1 MKKAEL
7 MEYGIPEEKIRAFN
21 TAYWADVKKAA
32 VRMLEEENGQEGT
45 PSPAAVRSAI
55 CAMLRLIHDPA
66 RLVVILS
73 NVNRH
78 YHLAQEEQRNGKPSA
93 KDNAQKQPVERQ
105 EGASECQ

>member
-7 MEYGIPEEKIRAFN
+7 IEYGIPEEKIRAFN

-32 VRMLEEENGQEGT
+32 VRMLEEENGQDGA
-45 PSPAAVRSAI
+45 PSPAAVRGAI

-66 RLVVILS
+66 RLAAILS
-73 NVNRH
+73 RVNKH
-78 YHLAQEEQRNGKPSA
+78 YYQEQDGLRRADAE
-93 KDNAQKQPVERQ
+93 DNAQKQPENGQ

>member
-45 PSPAAVRSAI
+45 PSPAAVRGAI
-55 CAMLRLIHDPA
+55 CAMLRLINDPA
-66 RLVVILS
+66 RLTLILS

-78 YHLAQEEQRNGKPSA
+78 YQLYQNGETGNAPKRPE
-93 KDNAQKQPVERQ
+93 KAQK
-105 EGASECQ
+105 GAS